1 MSDEAPPLPQIL
13 AEQASY
19 LWSKLAPEAQIAPSD
34 LRRQVD
40 AVLLNLCEYAEADM
54 TLLDGIMSMRLAT
67 DALAQSMED
76 PVGADP
82 AQARAK
88 VERKFID
95 LVNILGESRPSAMS
109 RAMGL
114 DW

>member
-19 LWSKLAPEAQIAPSD
+19 LWSKLAPEAQVAPSE
-34 LRRQVD
+34 LMRQVD

-54 TLLDGIMSMRLAT
+54 SLLDAIMGMRAATEGLAR
-67 DALAQSMED
+67 SIED
-76 PVGADP
+76 PVNTDP
-82 AQARAK
+82 AEARAK
-88 VERKFID
+88 VELEFIA
-95 LVNILGESRPSAMS
+95 LVNTLGEARPSAMS